1 MDSVTTH
8 PFITF
13 APVMPQEARADTHAA
28 LVSFFQDFGFTGRND
43 LEKLAG
49 WVLGT
54 RELSLSPE
62 AALALARWRVEGW
75 LAEVLGPSHVG
86 PSLMVRG
93 RAAFVLVG
101 GARWGADVLMRA
113 PSSLPEAWRRA
124 VCEAVPM
131 SAPAEVPCQMREQV
145 LVLNPFMDML
155 RRWLRPAAGQAGV
168 SPSR

>member
-8 PFITF
+8 PFISF
-13 APVMPQEARADTHAA
+13 APAMPQAPRADTRAA
-28 LVSFFQDFGFTGRND
+28 LVGFFQDFGFTGRGD

-75 LAEVLGPSHVG
+75 LAEVLGPAHVG
-86 PSLMVRG
+86 PSLLVRG

-131 SAPAEVPCQMREQV
+131 SAPAEVPCQMREQQ

-155 RRWLRPAAGQAGV
+155 RRWLRPATSPAGV

>member
-8 PFITF
+8 PFLSF
-13 APVMPQEARADTHAA
+13 APEMPQARADTREA
-28 LVSFFQDFGFTGRND
+28 LEGFFLDFGFSRRGD
-43 LEKLAG
+43 LECLAN

-86 PSLMVRG
+86 PSLLVKG

-101 GARWGADVLMRA
+101 GARWGADVLMRE
-113 PSSLPEAWRRA
+113 PRTLPEAWRRA
-124 VCEAVPM
+124 VCESVPVA
-131 SAPAEVPCQMREQV
+131 APAEVPCQMREQV
-145 LVLNPFMDML
+145 LVLNPFMEL
-155 RRWLRPAAGQAGV
+155 VRRWLRPAGRADV

>member
-8 PFITF
+8 PFLSF
-13 APVMPQEARADTHAA
+13 APAMPQARADTRDA
-28 LVSFFQDFGFTGRND
+28 LVGFFQDFGFTGRGD
-43 LEKLAG
+43 LERLAS
-49 WVLGT
+49 WVLGV

-86 PSLMVRG
+86 PSLLVRG

-101 GARWGADVLMRA
+101 GARWGADVLMREPRA
-113 PSSLPEAWRRA
+113 LPEAWRRA

-131 SAPAEVPCQMREQV
+131 AAPSEMPCQMREQV
-145 LVLNPFMDML
+145 LVLNPFMDMV
-155 RRWLRPAAGQAGV
+155 RRWLRPASRQADV

>member
-1 MDSVTTH
+1 VDSVTTH
-8 PFITF
+8 PFISF
-13 APVMPQEARADTHAA
+13 APTLPVEPRADTRAA
-28 LVSFFQDFGFTGRND
+28 LVNFFQDFGFTARND
-43 LEKLAG
+43 LEKLSA

-75 LAEVLGPSHVG
+75 LAAVLGPSHVG
-86 PSLMVRG
+86 SSLLSRG

-101 GARWGADVLMRA
+101 GARWGADVLMREPA
-113 PSSLPEAWRRA
+113 SLPDAWRRA

-131 SAPAEVPCQMREQV
+131 SAPAEMPCQMREQV
-145 LVLNPFMDML
+145 LVLNPFMEML
-155 RRWLRPAAGQAGV
+155 RRWLRPATQADV